1 MWARLGKPD
10 KAGEM
15 IRGLLTH
22 NTMPNLFATHPPFQM
37 DGNFGITAGICE
49 TLVQSHANEISIL
62 PALPPAWATGSVRGL
77 KARGGFEV
85 DAIWKSGKLVAAQ
98 LASQLGQPAVVRLQ
112 GNPATIT
119 LKEKGPDGRS
129 TKLSADKD
137 GTFRFPTQ
145 AGVAYQLQP

>member
-22 NTMPNLFATHPPFQM
+22 NTLPNLFATHPPFQM

-62 PALPPAWATGSVRGL
+62 PALPPAWPTGTARGL
-77 KARGGFEV
+77 KARGGFAV
-85 DAIWKSGKLVAAQ
+85 DAIWADGKLAAAR
-98 LASQLGQPAVVRLQ
+98 LHSELGQPVTLRLP
-112 GNPATIT
+112 GKLASVTV
-119 LKEKGPDGRS
+119 KESDRS
-129 TKLSADKD
+129 IKLAAGQD
-137 GTFRFPTQ
+137 GTFRFPTR
-145 AGVAYQLQP
+145 AGATYQIVP